1 VANVSLST
9 FVQIVTKVFSFSWT
23 FYKGNDAHLEQDE
36 IQWRPLMNQEV
47 GNKGRIGI
55 TDFGQDDFVGQM
67 ENTRLVTRYV
77 FTFVKHD

>member
-1 VANVSLST
+1 MDFFIRGMTHIWN
-9 FVQIVTKVFSFSWT
+9 K
-23 FYKGNDAHLEQDE
+23 DE

-47 GNKGRIGI
+47 GNKARIGI

>member
-1 VANVSLST
+1 
-9 FVQIVTKVFSFSWT
+9 
-23 FYKGNDAHLEQDE
+23 
-36 IQWRPLMNQEV
+36 MNQEV